1 MKLGDIKAP
10 KGANK
15 ERKRVGRGHGSGH
28 VKTAGRGQKGQNSRT
43 GGGAP
48 ARFEGGQTPIQQ
60 QLPYKRGFT
69 NIWKARF
76 NIVNL
81 EQLSAIEAGSEITP
95 DSLLAMGVLRDP
107 GLPLKVLGTGGLKSA
122 LTINAH
128 KVSESARQ
136 KIEAAG
142 GTVNIIEASKEP
154 RRSKGRTEAPV
165 RAFKARQAAN
175 AAATANGAKP
185 ATAARPARAKKA

>member
-69 NIWKARF
+69 NIRRVEFAE
-76 NIVNL
+76 VNVDRL
-81 EQLSAIEAGSEITP
+81 GDFEAGAEVTPQALMEAGLVRGGNKRPIALLGRGEI
-95 DSLLAMGVLRDP
+95 AQ
-107 GLPLKVLGTGGLKSA
+107 A
-122 LTINAH
+122 LTI
-128 KVSESARQ
+128 KVHRASKSAIA
-136 KIEAAG
+136 KVEAAG
-142 GTVNIIEASKEP
+142 GKVEILE
-154 RRSKGRTEAPV
+154 G
-165 RAFKARQAAN
+165 
-175 AAATANGAKP
+175 
-185 ATAARPARAKKA
+185 

>member
-1 MKLGDIKAP
+1 MKLGDIQAP

-15 ERKRVGRGHGSGH
+15 DRKRVGRGHGSGH
-28 VKTAGRGQKGQNSRT
+28 VKTAGRGQKGQKSRT
-43 GGGAP
+43 GGNVP
-48 ARFEGGQTPIQQ
+48 PRFQGGQTPIQQ

-69 NIWKARF
+69 NIWRARY

-81 EQLSAIEAGSEITP
+81 EQLSALDAGSEVTP
-95 DSLLAMGVLRDP
+95 DSLLAMGILRDSS
-107 GLPLKVLGTGGLKSA
+107 LPLKVLGDGNLRGA

-142 GTVNIIEASKEP
+142 GTVNIIEAPKEP

-175 AAATANGAKP
+175 ATG
-185 ATAARPARAKKA
+185 AKKA